1 MIYLILLAGFVKPG
15 MNLNI
20 PDYFNY
26 SRQEV
31 RVNHPFDVQAVKE
44 PKAVRN
50 DFLVNDDTTGYLGE
64 NSFYT
69 TVDSAGNAYIVW
81 QDLRNG
87 SPDVWLIKKDA
98 SNNTV
103 AGPVYVPEHYFEGDR
118 PCGIATDGR
127 TKIGVI
133 YHYYNNK
140 YYVRFFD
147 LNLNPIT
154 GAISISDT
162 NRRMSDVSIS
172 MNSSGKT
179 LISWYDDRV
188 ASYDYAYGQI
198 FDASNAKVDTNV
210 RLDNATNDIWSSN
223 AVISDNGDIFVAWEC
238 YTNATTGYDI
248 YYRLLDSTY
257 AEIATGKCNDDA
269 GYVEQHKPYVSV
281 NDNGYYVVIWQDYR
295 NGPQNLYGQI
305 YDSSGNTVGSNMQI
319 SNTVYYDYDVSMA
332 NDSIFTAVWEDT
344 SAGPSDHDIYMRRFD
359 KSGSSL
365 TGATKIN
372 SDIGYKQSNPHIA
385 TAYDGS
391 YFVEWEDYREGLE
404 FAYAQRFT
412 SGGSSVGGNF
422 VIDKN
427 KGERE
432 QFFPVSVYNS
442 KGKSIIFWA
451 DERDEPDTNIQ
462 GYSRNYMQV
471 YDETGS
477 PVGGNQDLTNQNY
490 ILPLEPSAA
499 NNDSIIVYVW
509 ENYNDSTRT
518 DDVYFQRMD
527 FSGTF
532 FGSNVQV
539 NKSPI
544 SSGFSFPD
552 VGMDSTGAF
561 TIAWL
566 DDNSNIKMQR
576 YLASGIGTGDTIV
589 LNETSGSA
597 IFPSC
602 AITPAGNGL
611 VVWSDNRGS
620 SNQIY
625 GQLINPDGSLLG
637 NNFQIGSS
645 SYAQYFPIVGAS
657 NTGFVASWQEN
668 KGDGWRIYAQ
678 RFGTDGSPLGSVIT
692 VTDDS
697 IPWYAIMYNF
707 DWEVLGFSLGYDYSM
722 AVSPSGNFVFEW
734 ANTSADGDLDLYAR
748 GYNPDG
754 TPMGGTF
761 VVAEDVHPYDLQGLL
776 QKRSVSANDTEI
788 LFTWS
793 DTRRQ
798 KSYDVYGEVNT
809 WAYAGISNRKKIA
822 TESPVS
828 VYPNPYTTRFS
839 VRFNL
844 NKQGKVDISVY
855 DIAGKLVKKS
865 VKTYISGLHTVNMDI
880 SKIPQGV
887 YFVRVNTGNIVSTQK
902 IIHIR

>member
-1 MIYLILLAGFVKPG
+1 MIYLIFLASFVKPG

-26 SRQEV
+26 SRQEA
-31 RVNHPFDVQAVKE
+31 RVNQMFNVQAVKE

-50 DFLVNDDTTGYLGE
+50 DFLVNDDTTEYLGE
-64 NSFYT
+64 WNFYT
-69 TVDSAGNAYIVW
+69 TLDSAGNAYIAW
-81 QDLRNG
+81 EDMRNG
-87 SPDVWLIKKDA
+87 DNDVWLIKKDA

-103 AGPVYVPEHYFEGDR
+103 AGPVYVPEHYTLWGNWLN
-118 PCGIATDGR
+118 GIATDGR
-127 TKIGVI
+127 TKIGVV
-133 YHYYNNK
+133 YNDN
-140 YYVRFFD
+140 YVRFFD

-154 GAISISDT
+154 GAMTISDTTLSMQDISIS
-162 NRRMSDVSIS
+162 I
-172 MNSSGKT
+172 NSAGKT
-179 LISWYDDRV
+179 LISWRDRRTGTYCV
-188 ASYDYAYGQI
+188 YGQI

-210 RLDNATNDIWSSN
+210 RLDNSSN
-223 AVISDNGDIFVAWEC
+223 SVSYPDAALSDNGDIFAVWED
-238 YTNATTGYDI
+238 YNGTTGYDI
-248 YYRLLDSTY
+248 YYRLLDATL
-257 AEIATGKCNDDA
+257 AQIATGKCNDDA
-269 GYVEQHKPYVSV
+269 GTERQYAPYVSV
-281 NDNGYYVVIWQDYR
+281 NDNGYYVVVWQDYR
-295 NGPQNLYGQI
+295 NSQPDLYGQI
-305 YDSSGNTVGSNMQI
+305 YNAGGNTVGSNIDINGSSGM
-319 SNTVYYDYDVSMA
+319 VYCPYNYDYDVSMA
-332 NDSIFTAVWEDT
+332 QDSVFTAVWRDT
-344 SAGPSDHDIYMRRFD
+344 TSGSSDPDIYMRRFD
-359 KSGSSL
+359 KSGTSL

-372 SDIGYKQSNPHIA
+372 SDIGYKQSNPHIG

-391 YFVEWEDYREGLE
+391 YLVVWDDYREGPE
-404 FAYAQRFT
+404 FGYGQRFT

-422 VIDKN
+422 AIDRN

-432 QFFPVSVYNS
+432 QFYPVSVYNS
-442 KGKSIIFWA
+442 AGKSIIFWA
-451 DERDEPDTNIQ
+451 DERDELDTMLN
-462 GYSRNYMQV
+462 GYCRNYMQV
-471 YDETGS
+471 YDETGT
-477 PVGGNQDLTNQNY
+477 PVGVNQDLTNQNY
-490 ILPLEPSAA
+490 IYPLEPSAA
-499 NNDSIIVYVW
+499 HNDSIIVYVW
-509 ENYNDSTRT
+509 ENYNDSAGTNN
-518 DDVYFQRMD
+518 VYFQRMD
-527 FSGTF
+527 FSGTL
-532 FGSNVQV
+532 FGSKIMV
-539 NKSPI
+539 NKSLIAFP
-544 SSGFSFPD
+544 FSFPD

-561 TIAWL
+561 TIVWL
-566 DDNSNIKMQR
+566 DGNSNVKMQR
-576 YLASGIGTGDTIV
+576 YLSSGIGTGDTIV
-589 LNETSGSA
+589 LNETSGSTM
-597 IFPSC
+597 FPSC

-611 VVWSDNRGS
+611 AIWDDNREA

-625 GQLINPDGSLLG
+625 GQLIKPGGSLLG

-657 NTGFVASWQEN
+657 NTGFVASWQED
-668 KGDGWRIYAQ
+668 KGDGWKIYAQ

-697 IPWYAIMYNF
+697 IPKGVIDYNYL
-707 DWEVLGFSLGYDYSM
+707 WWLIGYSYSM

-865 VKTYISGLHTVNMDI
+865 VKTYTSGLHTVNMDI

-887 YFVRVNTGNIVSTQK
+887 YFVRVNTGNNTFTRK
-902 IIHIR
+902 LIHLR